1 MLSARMAFEEI
12 VVGVEAV
19 VRAATSIRSQ
29 LSGPAD
35 PSSWAHWPRRL
46 CAMADSVTL
55 GERQRDRHGSWPRG
69 GHSVAA
75 SGLGAAGAGEVA

>member
-12 VVGVEAV
+12 VASVEAV
-19 VRAATSIRSQ
+19 MRAATPIRSQ

-55 GERQRDRHGSWPRG
+55 GEP
-69 GHSVAA
+69 
-75 SGLGAAGAGEVA
+75 AGARHTVDAENFRGAGC